1 MKLNVYAF
9 GSALVDI
16 QVQVDE
22 AVFQELG
29 LEKGNMY
36 LTERSRQEQVLK
48 RLLGADE
55 LSLDS
60 ISRRLQTAAGGS
72 AANTVYGIVQLGGTA
87 GLCGAVADD
96 AFGELYRRYMQASGV
111 RFTPRIRSGM
121 SGSCVVLISAD
132 AQRTMLTCL
141 GVSSEIAADYIDV
154 QQLQNSDYLYLE
166 GYLFDSSMATET
178 MLHAIKLARAA
189 GVKVAFTASDA
200 FCIERH
206 RDLFLKILNG
216 DVDLLFANAQEACAL
231 TGAPDTD
238 GALRRL
244 AGMCPGVAITD
255 GERGSFLHFEGATV
269 RVAPHSVK
277 ALDTTGAGDSYAAGL
292 LYGLTNGCSLER
304 SGAIASLFSARVVSQ
319 MGPRYA
325 GNIREEVQ
333 ACAVHIDSGSDQDFL
348 R

>member
-16 QVQVDE
+16 QVQVEDE
-22 AVFQELG
+22 IFQELG
-29 LEKGNMY
+29 VEKGNMY

-48 RLLGADE
+48 RLLGAGE
-55 LSLDS
+55 LSLDD
-60 ISRRLQTAAGGS
+60 ISRQLQTAAGGS

-96 AFGELYRRYMQASGV
+96 VFGALYRRDMDASGV
-111 RFTPRIRSGM
+111 QFTPRIGSGV
-121 SGSCVVLISAD
+121 SGTCVVLISSD

-141 GVSSEIAADYIDV
+141 GVSSELAPDDIDV
-154 QQLQNSDYLYLE
+154 QMLENSAYIYLE
-166 GYLFDSSMATET
+166 GYLFDSDMATET
-178 MLHAIKLARAA
+178 MQRAISLAKSA

-206 RDLFLKILNG
+206 RDTFLKLINE
-216 DVDLLFANAQEACAL
+216 DVDLLFANAQEAQAL
-231 TGAPDTD
+231 TDASDTD
-238 GALRRL
+238 AALL
-244 AGMCPGVAITD
+244 KLSEVCAGVAVTD
-255 GERGSFLHFEGATV
+255 GGQGSILCLNGETV
-269 RVAPHSVK
+269 QVAPHAVT

-319 MGPRYA
+319 MGPRYT
-325 GNIREEVQ
+325 GDIQGVVQ
-333 ACAVHIDSGSDQDFL
+333 PQV
-348 R
+348 